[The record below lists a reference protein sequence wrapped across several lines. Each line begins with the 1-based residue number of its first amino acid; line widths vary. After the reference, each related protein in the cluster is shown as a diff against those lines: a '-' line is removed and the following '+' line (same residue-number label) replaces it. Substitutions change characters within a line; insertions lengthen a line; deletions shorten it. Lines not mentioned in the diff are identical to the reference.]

1 MTDRQFKIN
10 VIKSI
15 FLFNMLLLF
24 DDDDDD
30 DEKKLDGVTKSMNS

>member
-15 FLFNMLLLF
+15 FFFNMLLLF
-24 DDDDDD
+24 DDDDD